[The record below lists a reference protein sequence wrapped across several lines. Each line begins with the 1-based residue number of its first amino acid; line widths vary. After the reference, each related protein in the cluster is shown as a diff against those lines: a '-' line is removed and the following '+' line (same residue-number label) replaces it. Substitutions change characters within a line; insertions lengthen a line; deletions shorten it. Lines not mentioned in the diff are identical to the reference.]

1 MISESS
7 PPTFRG
13 SCTDDLIMSKLHLAH
28 ALKKLG
34 HDRHDRIYNL
44 GSWYGNMAPI
54 LGKQGI
60 KFNQLLNVDINPD
73 VVSNASRVADH
84 FDISDLIKH
93 LTGDA
98 NKLRYKK
105 PSMIINTSCNDIEG
119 SGWFDR
125 IPKGTLVALQ
135 TRDMP
140 NFKTLF
146 PLRETLHFSRLNLK
160 DPEEKYTRLT
170 WIGIK

>member
-1 MISESS
+1 MILESS
-7 PPTFRG
+7 PATLRG
-13 SCTDDLIMSKLHLAH
+13 SCSDDLLISKLHLAR
-28 ALKKLG
+28 ALKNLG
-34 HDRHDRIYNL
+34 HDNHDRIYNL

-54 LGKQGI
+54 LSRQGI
-60 KFNQLLNVDINPD
+60 KFNRLLNVDRNPD
-73 VVSNASRVADH
+73 VVANASKVADH
-84 FDISDLIKH
+84 FDIGHLIKH
-93 LTGDA
+93 LTGDV
-98 NKLRYKK
+98 NKLRYKN

-119 SGWFDR
+119 SGWFNR
-125 IPKGTLVALQ
+125 IPNGTLVALQ

-146 PLRETLHFSRLNLK
+146 PLKETLHFSKLRLQ

>member
-1 MISESS
+1 MILESS
-7 PPTFRG
+7 PATLRG
-13 SCTDDLIMSKLHLAH
+13 SCSDDLLISKLHLAH
-28 ALKKLG
+28 ALKRLK
-34 HDRHDRIYNL
+34 HDQHDRIYNL

-54 LGKQGI
+54 LNRQGI
-60 KFNQLLNVDINPD
+60 KFNRLLNVDRNPD
-73 VVSNASRVADH
+73 VVANATKVADH
-84 FDISDLIKH
+84 FDMGHLIKH

-98 NKLRYKK
+98 NKLRYKN

-140 NFKTLF
+140 DFKTLF
-146 PLRETLHFSRLNLK
+146 PLKETLHFSEMRLQ

>member
-1 MISESS
+1 MILESS
-7 PPTFRG
+7 PATLRG
-13 SCTDDLIMSKLHLAH
+13 SCTDDLLISKLHLART
-28 ALKKLG
+28 LKKLR
-34 HDRHDRIYNL
+34 HDSHDRIYNL

-54 LGKQGI
+54 LNHQGI
-60 KFNQLLNVDINPD
+60 KFNQLFNVDRNPD
-73 VVSNASRVADH
+73 VVANASKIADY
-84 FDISDLIKH
+84 FDMKHSIKH

-98 NKLRYKK
+98 NRLRYKN

-146 PLRETLHFSRLNLK
+146 PLSETLHFSRLNLK